1 MKILA
6 LNYRDRMHPA
16 AGGAERH
23 LHQIFSRLVERGHQV
38 VLLTTSFPGAS
49 EREIVDGI
57 LVVRHGG
64 DLTFQFTVAK
74 YLKKLDK
81 EFDFDVVYEDLNKLP
96 LFTPQLTKKPHL
108 VQIHHLWRSSIF
120 AETNFVV
127 AFGVWL
133 FETLIP
139 RIYQKSRFVAVSP
152 STIAELEKL
161 GVGHNRIALVYN
173 GTNGAPAGFEK
184 TEKSVPQESSIA
196 GNVNAP
202 YFLWL
207 SRVHKYKGI
216 LTALE
221 AFKIFA
227 KSHKNVR
234 LKIAGDGPMLKDLP
248 KILDR
253 LDPNGNLDLA
263 RRIDLLGFVS
273 KERKT
278 ELMAGALALLQTS
291 YKEGWGL
298 TVIEAA
304 ELGTTTIAS
313 KVPGL
318 VDSVRDGETGLLF
331 KKKSA
336 KDCANCMSRIAEI
349 PELRRTLETGAE
361 TFAAT
366 FSWDRAA
373 NETEKL
379 LLNIIN
385 AHSPH
390 GENACKNQENCK

>member
-38 VLLTTSFPGAS
+38 VLLTTSFPGAA
-49 EREIVDGI
+49 EREFVDGI

-64 DLTFQFTVAK
+64 DLAFQFTVAK
-74 YLKKLDK
+74 YLKKLDR

-108 VQIHHLWRSSIF
+108 VQIHHLWRNSIF

-139 RIYQKSRFVAVSP
+139 RIYRKSRFVAVSP
-152 STIAELEKL
+152 STITELEKL
-161 GVGHNRIALVYN
+161 GIGNNRIALVYN
-173 GTNGAPAGFEK
+173 GTNGALADFQK
-184 TEKSVPQESSIA
+184 VNKSE
-196 GNVNAP
+196 NKEP

-207 SRVHKYKGI
+207 SRIHKYKGI

-221 AFKIFA
+221 AFSIFA
-227 KSHKNVR
+227 NKASANASNVR
-234 LKIAGDGPMLKDLP
+234 LKIAGDGPMLKKLP
-248 KILDR
+248 GYIAGLDKKAKVKIADR
-253 LDPNGNLDLA
+253 V
-263 RRIDLLGFVS
+263 DLLGFVS
-273 KERKT
+273 KEEKQR
-278 ELMAGALALLQTS
+278 LMAGALSLLQTS
-291 YKEGWGL
+291 QKEGWGL

-318 VDSVRDGETGLLF
+318 VDSVKDGVTGLLF
-331 KKKSA
+331 KKNDAVS
-336 KDCANCMSRIAEI
+336 CANCMARIFDI
-349 PELRRTLETGAE
+349 PELRETLELGAE
-361 TFAAT
+361 KHAAT
-366 FSWDRAA
+366 FSWNRAA
-373 NETEKL
+373 DETEKL
-379 LLNIIN
+379 LQSIVG
-385 AHSPH
+385 AS
-390 GENACKNQENCK
+390 K